1 MIRDKTNNEINT
13 CASPPKLRF
22 RLPLLI
28 SAAFATCQLIDN
40 WVPRVDFVVEEE
52 EDDGDG
58 DDVSE
63 DEDDEVEESGE
74 EGGGELLDLDE
85 DGNPLRTRQ

>member
-74 EGGGELLDLDE
+74 EGGQLLDLDE

>member
-1 MIRDKTNNEINT
+1 MSF
-13 CASPPKLRF
+13 SPIKLRF

-52 EDDGDG
+52 EG
-58 DDVSE
+58 DDESE
-63 DEDDEVEESGE
+63 EEDDDEVEEEGDPADG
-74 EGGGELLDLDE
+74 EGGQLLDLDE
-85 DGNPLRTRQ
+85 DGNPIRTPARRTRQ

>member
-58 DDVSE
+58 DGDDVSE
-63 DEDDEVEESGE
+63 DEDDEEESAE
-74 EGGGELLDLDE
+74 ELGELLDLDE

>member
-1 MIRDKTNNEINT
+1 M
-13 CASPPKLRF
+13 KLRF

-52 EDDGDG
+52 EEEVEEEEE
-58 DDVSE
+58 DDVIE
-63 DEDDEVEESGE
+63 LVDDDFEVEESGG
-74 EGGGELLDLDE
+74 EGQLLDLDE
-85 DGNPLRTRQ
+85 DGRPLRSTGTCRNHRR